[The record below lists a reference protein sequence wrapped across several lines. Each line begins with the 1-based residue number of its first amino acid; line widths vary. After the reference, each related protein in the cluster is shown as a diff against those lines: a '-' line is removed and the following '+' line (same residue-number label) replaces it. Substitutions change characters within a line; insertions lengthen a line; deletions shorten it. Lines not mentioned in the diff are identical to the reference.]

1 MIFHCHTCGKKVD
14 RIHMDEYVYKKCSAK
29 VNGHHTIIYFCSW
42 KCMRNYEK
50 EGEKK
55 AMAKAEITMTTLSKE
70 EVQKIIDQAAED
82 AALKAVRKLK
92 EAGRITYVFSNS
104 FKKTE
109 DLLYLYPKL
118 PEDHPE
124 RLRIDKALEKI
135 QDDDYKDVIV
145 SRYFDGMTIA
155 EISEIYDC
163 KYQNISKKR
172 NKLVRILASEL
183 FPEDV
188 AKEILGR

>member
-1 MIFHCHTCGKKVD
+1 
-14 RIHMDEYVYKKCSAK
+14 
-29 VNGHHTIIYFCSW
+29 
-42 KCMRNYEK
+42 
-50 EGEKK
+50 
-55 AMAKAEITMTTLSKE
+55 MAKDLPMTQE
-70 EVQKIIDQAAED
+70 ELKQIIDQAAE
-82 AALKAVRKLK
+82 AAAMKTLRKLK
-92 EAGRITYVFSNS
+92 DAGRITYVFSSS

-109 DLLYLYPKL
+109 DMLYLYPKL
-118 PEDHPE
+118 PPDHPE
-124 RLRIDKALEKI
+124 RIRIDKALEKI
-135 QDDDYKDVIV
+135 QDDDYKDVIA

>member
-1 MIFHCHTCGKKVD
+1 
-14 RIHMDEYVYKKCSAK
+14 
-29 VNGHHTIIYFCSW
+29 
-42 KCMRNYEK
+42 
-50 EGEKK
+50 
-55 AMAKAEITMTTLSKE
+55 MAKADITLTTLTSE
-70 EVQKIIDQAAED
+70 DLQKMIDKAAE
-82 AALKAVRKLK
+82 AAAMKTLRKLK

-109 DLLYLYPKL
+109 ELLYLYPKL

-124 RLRIDKALEKI
+124 RIRIDKALERIK
-135 QDDDYKDVIV
+135 DDDYKDVIA
-145 SRYFDGMTIA
+145 SRYFDGLTIT

-172 NKLVRILASEL
+172 NKLVKILASEL

-188 AKEILGR
+188 LKEVLQK

>member
-1 MIFHCHTCGKKVD
+1 
-14 RIHMDEYVYKKCSAK
+14 
-29 VNGHHTIIYFCSW
+29 
-42 KCMRNYEK
+42 
-50 EGEKK
+50 
-55 AMAKAEITMTTLSKE
+55 MAKADITLTTLTAE
-70 EVQKIIDQAAED
+70 ELQKMIDKAAE
-82 AALKAVRKLK
+82 AAAMKTLRKLK

-109 DLLYLYPKL
+109 ELLYLYPKL

-124 RLRIDKALEKI
+124 RIRIDKALERIK
-135 QDDDYKDVIV
+135 DDDYKDVIA
-145 SRYFDGMTIA
+145 SRYFDGLTIT

-172 NKLVRILASEL
+172 NKLVKILASEL

-188 AKEILGR
+188 LKEVLQS